1 MDLQLQGK
9 IVIVSGGAKGIGL
22 GIVKQL
28 AAEKALPVIVGRN
41 EKDNVE
47 TIHELKRENL
57 IAEQVVAEL
66 TEPSACEQAVHE
78 VVKKVW

>member
-57 IAEQVVAEL
+57 IAAGD
-66 TEPSACEQAVHE
+66 ADG
-78 VVKKVW
+78 